1 MKNLSKL
8 IAHRKATRFLLAAVL
23 FALPCAPW
31 QQAAH
36 ASPVTPGTPK
46 KYFSFS
52 DLRDRVLQDLAA
64 AHQGSPSSTGGFA
77 RDPDAGL
84 NRFVFAGSRD
94 SDADSG
100 GLISGDARS
109 KFDLGYLDHAQH
121 LYGFVDRA
129 RDHIDSALHHVHDP
143 DKHTEPGHD
152 R

>member
-1 MKNLSKL
+1 MAAGGSRVSRHAGDAQEILFVFRPPGSRL
-8 IAHRKATRFLLAAVL
+8 TRLGCCSSRV
-23 FALPCAPW
+23 ALN
-31 QQAAH
+31 
-36 ASPVTPGTPK
+36 
-46 KYFSFS
+46 
-52 DLRDRVLQDLAA
+52 
-64 AHQGSPSSTGGFA
+64 PSSTGGFA